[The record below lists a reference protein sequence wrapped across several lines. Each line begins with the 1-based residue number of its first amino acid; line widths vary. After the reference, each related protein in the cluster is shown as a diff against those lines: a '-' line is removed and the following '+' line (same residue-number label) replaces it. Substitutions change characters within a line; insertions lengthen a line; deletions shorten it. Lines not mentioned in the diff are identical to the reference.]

1 MLLDLV
7 CARARDQCPTRAGRR
22 ARAARSGPL
31 GLGESTRARWRRI
44 LSGDMVVGRLLI
56 VSAIMASAGAASP
69 QLLSLWPAPAN
80 FSAGSARRGLSS
92 AFSFTYSQQTTG
104 AGSQAPP
111 STMTQ
116 AFARYAEL
124 TRPHHCAPDSSRL
137 GLAAGGAGDLLTEL
151 RVSVV
156 DTSEAPPQQ
165 GTAEDYNL
173 TIPTTGAATLR
184 ASTIFGAIH
193 GLESFSQLVQ
203 FNFSTAS
210 YHVAR
215 VPLAIQDAPRFVR
228 ACHIAMHPFT
238 GGASVF
244 LLPWLPC

>member
-1 MLLDLV
+1 MAVETPSSTAIVASD
-7 CARARDQCPTRAGRR
+7 RAVRVRANAG
-22 ARAARSGPL
+22 RAARRGPL
-31 GLGESTRARWRRI
+31 GLEESTRAQWRRI
-44 LSGDMVVGRLLI
+44 LSGDMVVGRVLI

-111 STMTQ
+111 GTMTQ

-124 TRPHHCAPDSSRL
+124 TRPHHCAPD
-137 GLAAGGAGDLLTEL
+137 GMVAAGDLLTEL